1 MTIDDNIRDEK
12 IKCGINREAAKI
24 SPLSSGKIDK
34 QEYLAGEE
42 IYCQIKEWYIF
53 SFRKALEK
61 QEKAIE
67 EEGKKQVQALE
78 FLKPNTQK
86 LTIEDVVPENTVKK
100 LKMNLIKSKK
110 YKNR

>member
-1 MTIDDNIRDEK
+1 MIILEMKKQNVVLTEKQQKYHLYHQVKLINKNILQVK
-12 IKCGINREAAKI
+12 KF
-24 SPLSSGKIDK
+24 
-34 QEYLAGEE
+34 
-42 IYCQIKEWYIF
+42 YCQIKEWYIF

-110 YKNR
+110 YKNW